1 MLWNTRMNQKYN
13 AKKNFKK
20 SYKEYKASKRKMHQ
34 PLDKRYVNGTTT
46 ISSVVITYSGW
57 AKF

>member
-1 MLWNTRMNQKYN
+1 MNQKYN